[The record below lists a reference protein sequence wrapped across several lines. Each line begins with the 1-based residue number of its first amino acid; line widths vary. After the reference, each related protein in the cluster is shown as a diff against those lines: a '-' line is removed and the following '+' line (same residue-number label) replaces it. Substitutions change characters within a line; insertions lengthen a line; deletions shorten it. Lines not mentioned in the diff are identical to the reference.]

1 MAGPR
6 GAGVIIQVNFDSQ
19 TKGVNTRLV
28 PGELE
33 SLVKVV
39 PNCETIGEH
48 TYDGSQGSNSKT
60 DSCGSHLYGCCL
72 DR

>member
-1 MAGPR
+1 MAGPW
-6 GAGVIIQVNFDSQ
+6 GAGVIIQVNFNSQ
-19 TKGVNTRLV
+19 TIGV

-48 TYDGSQGSNSKT
+48 TYDGSQESSSKT
-60 DSCGSHLYGCCL
+60 DSCASHLYGCCL
-72 DR
+72 GR